1 MVIVYITRAACT
13 CVTCHRV
20 LPAGSSA
27 HAIASGM
34 SCLGCA
40 RIDKNARE
48 IVTMTWNQRRG
59 RFEPRGRTGDRP
71 PPLKKQRRP
80 FVDFFAQQIR
90 AAFPAMPSDLEIAI
104 AEHACGK
111 GRVGDTRMAR
121 FLPKH
126 AIHLAVVA
134 HIRHRETPY
143 DILLANGAPVARA
156 RQAIARRIDEVLASW
171 RGL

>member
-13 CVTCHRV
+13 CVSCHRV
-20 LPAGSSA
+20 LPAGSWA

-34 SCLGCA
+34 SCLACA
-40 RIDKNARE
+40 RIDENARE

-59 RFEPRGRTGDRP
+59 RFEPHRRLP
-71 PPLKKQRRP
+71 SVKKHRRP
-80 FVDFFAQQIR
+80 FVDLFARQIR

-104 AEHACGK
+104 AEHACTK

-143 DILLANGAPVARA
+143 DILLANGSPVAQA
-156 RQAIARRIDEVLASW
+156 RRAIARRIDEVLASW
-171 RGL
+171 RG